1 MAEIRHQPDKHAV
14 FVVGAK
20 RRVAFQ
26 AAAGGVWR
34 GLPEAQFAGG
44 FVVYVNAQQVA
55 HKGVAGQ
62 EQGIALGFGQRSKRV
77 QRVGLDDIKACG
89 GGAAQGGEV
98 GVSAELF
105 GDVFGEGA
113 DVGAFAALHG
123 DGGVRR
129 GKILDGDLADGDVA
143 RFALDGDALAGVFVE
158 RFAVVFERGKHGGDL
173 AYIARERGAGSLK
186 LAQADVAAP
195 CGDDVAFGIA
205 RGAGF
210 AEFERGGVGFVGIQK
225 VLGEFGG
232 FAEANG
238 QHAGGKRVQHAGVP
252 CFFGAV
258 EAAGLLQ
265 GGVAG

>member
-1 MAEIRHQPDKHAV
+1 M
-14 FVVGAK
+14 
-20 RRVAFQ
+20 
-26 AAAGGVWR
+26 
-34 GLPEAQFAGG
+34 
-44 FVVYVNAQQVA
+44 
-55 HKGVAGQ
+55 
-62 EQGIALGFGQRSKRV
+62 
-77 QRVGLDDIKACG
+77 
-89 GGAAQGGEV
+89 
-98 GVSAELF
+98 
-105 GDVFGEGA
+105 
-113 DVGAFAALHG
+113 
-123 DGGVRR
+123 
-129 GKILDGDLADGDVA
+129 
-143 RFALDGDALAGVFVE
+143 
-158 RFAVVFERGKHGGDL
+158 GGDL